1 MSRTIPQKGYK
12 VFDQQWSRSVGSLG
26 FHVANLQACLNR
38 AICSIRR
45 EISMPVTCCQLKRV
59 ADGCSYT
66 GPILHLSLRR
76 QEDLL
81 LYDRDSHPEEPT
93 KVVSLFHVIL

>member
-1 MSRTIPQKGYK
+1 MSLERLQTIGTGNGAEASAH
-12 VFDQQWSRSVGSLG
+12 WA
-26 FHVANLQACLNR
+26 HVANVQACLNR
-38 AICSIRR
+38 VICSIRR
-45 EISMPVTCCQLKRV
+45 EIYAEFSYVQLKLE

-66 GPILHLSLRR
+66 RPILHLSLRG